1 LDAARVDF
9 PGMHPRTAIL
19 VAAAAVYVVAAYVP
33 FGREALYPLMLFTT
47 WVHEMGHGLTALI
60 LGGQFH
66 ELQIFADGSGFAR
79 ASIGAPVLHAIFAA
93 GGLLAPPIVGS
104 ILIAVVHGPR
114 RARVALSILAAAI
127 VLSLVI
133 WVRSVTGWIAMPI
146 VAIALAW
153 TAWRGFAEHPER
165 RVIVAQILGVVLALD
180 TLTRM
185 VGYVF
190 EKEVTVDGKVSR
202 SDIAKVADGF
212 GGSYILWGLL
222 IIAIAVGLL
231 SLALWWSWRRP
242 DRVISKP

>member
-1 LDAARVDF
+1 
-9 PGMHPRTAIL
+9 MHPRTAIL
-19 VAAAAVYVVAAYVP
+19 VAVALVYVVGAYVP
-33 FGREALYPLMLFTT
+33 FGQEALYPLTLFTT
-47 WVHEMGHGLTALI
+47 WVHEMGHGLTALV
-60 LGGQFH
+60 LGGHFY
-66 ELQIFADGSGFAR
+66 ELQIFANASGFAM
-79 ASIGAPVLHAIFAA
+79 SSVDTSVLHAIVAA

-133 WVRSVTGWIAMPI
+133 WVRSVTGFIAMPI

-165 RVIVAQILGVVLALD
+165 RVIAVQILGVVLALD

-202 SDIAKVADGF
+202 SDIATVADGL
-212 GGSYILWGLL
+212 GGSYILWGML
-222 IIAIAVGLL
+222 ITAIAVGLL
-231 SLALWWSWRRP
+231 SLALWWAWRRP
-242 DRVISKP
+242 ERVIAA